1 MKGNSVPIPL
11 YKKLGI
17 TSDSEILVLNQ
28 PKNYIQFFLD
38 FPSNV
43 IVNEN
48 TNGGQFEFIH
58 LFVRTVQELE
68 SFYKLAKDSLKKN
81 GVLWISWP
89 KKASKIKTELDK
101 FKILKY
107 GLENGLVDTKVAS
120 IDENWSGHKFVYRL
134 KDR

>member
-1 MKGNSVPIPL
+1 MKGNSTPTPL

-17 TSDSEILVLNQ
+17 ISDSEILVLNQ

-38 FPSNV
+38 FPSKVV
-43 IVNEN
+43 INETVNGN
-48 TNGGQFEFIH
+48 QFEFIH
-58 LFVRTVQELE
+58 LFVSSVNELE
-68 SFYKLAKDSLKKN
+68 NFYNIAKESLKKN

-89 KKASKIKTELDK
+89 KKSSKIKTELDK

-107 GLENGLVDTKVAS
+107 GLGNGLVDTKVAS